1 MGTVLVCTG
10 TSSIVDS
17 AHNMIECSPWWTSP
31 RSVHQCTCFSS
42 IISEWFLTRVQM
54 RNIYEIRE
62 RPSRM
67 YNWSALTTSQ
77 LLCEIPWNMIGAS
90 LFFCCWYWTVGF
102 ATSRAGFTY
111 FVYGV
116 QFPLYWTTIAL
127 TVASASPTAEIAG
140 LLYSFMFTFVLTL

>member
-1 MGTVLVCTG
+1 
-10 TSSIVDS
+10 
-17 AHNMIECSPWWTSP
+17 
-31 RSVHQCTCFSS
+31 
-42 IISEWFLTRVQM
+42 M

-102 ATSRAGFTY
+102 ATSRAAFTW

-116 QFPLYWTTIAL
+116 QFPLYWTTLAL
-127 TVASASPTAEIAG
+127 TVASASSTAEIAS
-140 LLYSFMFTFVLTL
+140 LLYSFLFTFVLTL